1 MSFVYYRIGY
11 IGASVLDRL
20 LLHPNASSFE
30 ITVLLRSQEKA
41 GKLLG
46 LLKNTGG
53 PKLTAEIGSNADL
66 DKIRTLASKADVVFA
81 ISDCDNVP
89 AAEAILLGAKD
100 RFESTG
106 RKPILIHTSGAAVFV
121 DEAKGSKASDTV
133 WVDTDVEQIES
144 LADDQPHRRVDLIIV
159 EADNQGYVNT
169 HIIVPGIIFGIAQG
183 RLVDVGFQNP
193 YTMPFKRIAK
203 HGIDR
208 GQAISFGEGK
218 NIWPFVHLDDVAD
231 VYTTLFDALF
241 YPTSPS
247 KEAPGHGRQGFY
259 FVENGETSLYDV
271 YKEIA
276 KALSIRGI
284 GNDKP
289 KIISID
295 SVVRL
300 V

>member
-203 HGIDR
+203 HGIDH

-218 NIWPFVHLDDVAD
+218 NIWPFVHLDD
-231 VYTTLFDALF
+231 
-241 YPTSPS
+241 
-247 KEAPGHGRQGFY
+247 
-259 FVENGETSLYDV
+259 
-271 YKEIA
+271 
-276 KALSIRGI
+276 
-284 GNDKP
+284 DKP
-289 KIISID
+289 SYSRI
-295 SVVRL
+295 VL
-300 V
+300 VDYRA